1 MSTDRTKKEREQ
13 EKFTIMIKSWIDQF
27 AHTLQSTDTKNYIQ
41 VLVLEPFMKYIL
53 DRTFPYVIIACCIF
67 GGIFL
72 FVVLTFVLLLMRPAS
87 HASSMLSSSVPTC
100 PFCKG

>member
-13 EKFTIMIKSWIDQF
+13 ERFTQMIKSWIDQF

-41 VLVLEPFMKYIL
+41 VLILEPFMKYIL
-53 DRTFPYVIIACCIF
+53 DRTFPYVIIACCMF

-72 FVVLTFVLLLMRPAS
+72 FVVLTFVLLLLRPSSKAS
-87 HASSMLSSSVPTC
+87 DMMSSVVAC